1 MFDKY
6 GVDATRWY
14 LVTTS
19 PPWKPTLFDED
30 GITEVQRKYFGTLVN
45 TYNFFVL
52 YANIDKFDFSEAE
65 IPYEERP
72 EIDRWIIS
80 KLHSVVKE
88 YRELMENYDVTKAAR
103 AVSSFTIDQLS
114 NWYVRRSRRRFW
126 KSEVNKNKLSAYQTL
141 FECLLT
147 VSKLTAPFA
156 PFISEELYLNL
167 NNVAKKD
174 EHESVHLALIPDA
187 TYFDAELEAKM
198 DVAQRVVSL
207 TRAIRA
213 KHNLKVRQPLL
224 KMMVA
229 VDKSKREALQK
240 MEDVILE
247 EVNIKELIVLED
259 DSSIVNKSAKAN
271 FKVIGKKYG
280 RLVKSL
286 ANAIK
291 DLDKAAIVEL
301 VKNNEYELLVDGEK
315 VKITSED
322 VEIISH
328 EIEGWLVETEEGV
341 TVAVD
346 TELNEDLIAEGY
358 AREFVNRVQN
368 MRKDA
373 GFDVIDRI
381 KVFISGDEKLITFVN
396 QFNDY
401 IANEVLADQIIPGE
415 SAEGFKQEFKIADYN
430 CTITVSKL

>member
-1 MFDKY
+1 
-6 GVDATRWY
+6 
-14 LVTTS
+14 
-19 PPWKPTLFDED
+19 
-30 GITEVQRKYFGTLVN
+30 
-45 TYNFFVL
+45 
-52 YANIDKFDFSEAE
+52 
-65 IPYEERP
+65 
-72 EIDRWIIS
+72 
-80 KLHSVVKE
+80 
-88 YRELMENYDVTKAAR
+88 
-103 AVSSFTIDQLS
+103 
-114 NWYVRRSRRRFW
+114 
-126 KSEVNKNKLSAYQTL
+126 
-141 FECLLT
+141 
-147 VSKLTAPFA
+147 
-156 PFISEELYLNL
+156 
-167 NNVAKKD
+167 
-174 EHESVHLALIPDA
+174 
-187 TYFDAELEAKM
+187 
-198 DVAQRVVSL
+198 
-207 TRAIRA
+207 
-213 KHNLKVRQPLL
+213 
-224 KMMVA
+224 MVA